1 MASITVKRT
10 INAEGMAIV
19 EFWHTWGWAVVLIVG
34 ALVLALLL
42 HSITYRVLARLIG
55 RTQTGLDDS
64 VVRHTRRPARIVL
77 PLLAVLFVLPNAPM
91 SDALRAAIAH
101 LVGIGLIG
109 CIAWTIIAFVNVLE
123 DLMSTRYRVDASDN
137 LAARRVA
144 TQMQVLRRVAFVVVS
159 ILAVS
164 IALMTFPTIRQ
175 IGASLLASAGLA
187 GLVIGMAMRPTLSN
201 LLAGIQIALTQPI
214 RLQDAVIV
222 EGEWGWIEEITTTYV
237 VVKIWDLRR
246 LVLPLTYFVER
257 PFQNWTRT
265 TAMLLGSVYLYVDY
279 SVPVDELRAELRRIL
294 KSTDMWLG
302 EVCVLQV
309 SDAREHT
316 VELRALADA
325 KDSGT
330 AWDLRCLI
338 REKLIAFVR
347 DRYPHALPRARVE
360 LEPDRQTTM
369 ATMATMA

>member
-1 MASITVKRT
+1 M
-10 INAEGMAIV
+10 N
-19 EFWHTWGWAVVLIVG
+19 FWNTWIWAVVLIAAAIVIG
-34 ALVLALLL
+34 LLL
-42 HSITYRVLARLIG
+42 HGLAYRVLARVVG
-55 RTQTGLDDS
+55 RTDTTLDDS
-64 VVRHTRRPARIVL
+64 VVRRTRGPARLAV
-77 PLLAVLFVLPNAPM
+77 PLLAVLFVLPNAPLTE
-91 SDALRAAIAH
+91 SLRGTIGH
-101 LVGIGLIG
+101 LVGLGLIA
-109 CIAWTIIAFVNVLE
+109 CMAWAIIAFVDVLE
-123 DLMSTRYRVDASDN
+123 DVLSARYRIDTADN

-144 TQMQVLRRVAFVVVS
+144 TQMQVMRRVTAVIVT
-159 ILAVS
+159 ILAIGVG
-164 IALMTFPTIRQ
+164 LMTFPTIRQ
-175 IGASLLASAGLA
+175 VGASLLASAGLA

-265 TAMLLGSVYLYVDY
+265 TAQLLGSVFLYVDY
-279 SVPVDELRAELRRIL
+279 SVPVEAVRAELRRIL
-294 KSTDMWLG
+294 ESTDLWLG

-330 AWDLRCLI
+330 AWDLRCLV
-338 REKLIAFVR
+338 RERLIAFIKE
-347 DRYPHALPRARVE
+347 RYPHALPRARVE
-360 LEPDRQTTM
+360 LEPRES
-369 ATMATMA
+369 AAG

>member
-1 MASITVKRT
+1 VD
-10 INAEGMAIV
+10 
-19 EFWHTWGWAVVLIVG
+19 FWHTWIWAVMLIVG
-34 ALVLALLL
+34 AIVIALVLHAGAYRLLE
-42 HSITYRVLARLIG
+42 RLVG
-55 RTQTGLDDS
+55 RTETALDNA
-64 VVRHTRRPARIVL
+64 VVKHTRRPARLAL
-77 PLLAVLFVLPNAPM
+77 PLLAVLFVLPSAPM
-91 SDALRAAIAH
+91 SDTLRATIAH
-101 LVGIGLIG
+101 LAGIGMIG
-109 CIAWTIIAFVNVLE
+109 CVAWGIIALVDVLE
-123 DLMSTRYRVDASDN
+123 DVLSTRYRMDAADN

-159 ILAVS
+159 ILAISV
-164 IALMTFPTIRQ
+164 ALMTFPTIRQ

-187 GLVIGMAMRPTLSN
+187 GLVVGMAMRPTLSN

-246 LVLPLTYFVER
+246 LVLPLTYFVEH

-294 KSTDMWLG
+294 EGTDMWLG
-302 EVCVLQV
+302 GVCVLQV

-316 VELRALADA
+316 LELRALADA

-330 AWDLRCLI
+330 AWDLRCHI
-338 REKLIAFVR
+338 REKLIAFVGE
-347 DRYPHALPRARVE
+347 RYPHALPRSRVQ
-360 LEPDRQTTM
+360 LEPERDGVAPPRGTF
-369 ATMATMA
+369 APVPVNA

>member
-1 MASITVKRT
+1 
-10 INAEGMAIV
+10 MAIV
-19 EFWHTWGWAVVLIVG
+19 DFWHTWIWAVALI
-34 ALVLALLL
+34 ALAWLVARLVHALA
-42 HSITYRVLARLIG
+42 YRVLTRFIT
-55 RTQTGLDDS
+55 RTDTGLDDS
-64 VVRHTRRPARIVL
+64 VIRHTRRPAGVVL

-91 SDALRAAIAH
+91 SATLRGTIAH
-101 LVGIGLIG
+101 LVSIGLIG
-109 CIAWTIIAFVNVLE
+109 CIAWAIMAFVNVLE
-123 DLMSTRYRVDASDN
+123 DLMSARYRMDTADN
-137 LAARRVA
+137 LEARRVA

-159 ILAVS
+159 ILAISV
-164 IALMTFPTIRQ
+164 ALMTFPTIRQ

-246 LVLPLTYFVER
+246 LILPLTYFVEK

-279 SVPVDELRAELRRIL
+279 SVSVDELRDELRRIL
-294 KSTDMWLG
+294 NSTELWAG

-309 SDAREHT
+309 SDAKEHT

-325 KDSGT
+325 SDSGR

-338 REKLIAFVR
+338 REKLIAFIKER
-347 DRYPHALPRARVE
+347 HPHALPRARVE
-360 LEPDRQTTM
+360 LEPQPS
-369 ATMATMA
+369 